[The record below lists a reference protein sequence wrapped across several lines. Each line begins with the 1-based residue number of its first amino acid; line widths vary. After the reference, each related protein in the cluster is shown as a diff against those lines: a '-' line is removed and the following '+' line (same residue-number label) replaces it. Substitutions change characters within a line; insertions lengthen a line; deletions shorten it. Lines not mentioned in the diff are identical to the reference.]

1 MAKKINTPEFGPLSG
16 VRVVFSAMEIAGPFS
31 AQMMAEWG
39 AEVIWLEGTSYGDT
53 IRVQKNYS
61 QYFRRN
67 LHSLSINIFSEEG
80 KEAFLKLIETAD
92 IFIESSK
99 GPSFERKGL
108 TDELLWEH
116 NPALVI
122 GHLSGYGQYGVEKYM
137 KLPSYDHIAEAFS
150 GYLMQNGDVDQ
161 PIPPYPYAGDYFT
174 GFTMLSSC
182 LAALYKAKQT
192 GIGESIDV
200 AMYESLLCVGQYYMI
215 DYFNEG
221 KLYPRQKNGK
231 DPMCAGVGVYKCS
244 DGHIVMDL
252 VGWKQVKGLLT
263 VMGEDHILGK
273 GDYPEGTQMILG
285 ETSHAQ
291 YLEEKFDAF
300 FAQKTVEEAETLFA
314 QLAVAGTKVLG
325 PQDLESKDQYI
336 ARENFIEW
344 ESMDGNSVKG
354 INTIPKFKKNPGK
367 VWRAMPHRGLDS
379 ETILSEIGYSEEKIQ
394 ELVDNGIV
402 KVTKEK

>member
-1 MAKKINTPEFGPLSG
+1 MSKKINTPEFGPLSG
-16 VRVVFSAMEIAGPFS
+16 VRVVFSAMEIAGPFA

-67 LHSLSINIFSEEG
+67 LHSLSIDIFSDEG
-80 KEAFLKLIETAD
+80 REAFLKLIETAD

-99 GPSFERKGL
+99 GPAFERKGL

-116 NPALVI
+116 NKALVI
-122 GHLSGYGQYGVEKYM
+122 GHMSGYGHTGVEKYM
-137 KLPSYDHIAEAFS
+137 KLPAYDHIAEAFS
-150 GYLMQNGDVDQ
+150 GYLIQNGDVDQ
-161 PIPPYPYAGDYFT
+161 PIPPYPYAGDYAS
-174 GFTMLSSC
+174 GFTLLSSV
-182 LAALYKAKQT
+182 LAALYKASKT

-200 AMYESLLCVGQYYMI
+200 AMYEALLCIGQYYMS

-221 KLYPRQKNGK
+221 KTYPRQTKGK

-263 VMGEDHILGK
+263 VMGEDHLLGS

-285 ETSHAQ
+285 ESSHAK

-300 FAQKTVEEAETLFA
+300 FAQKTVEEAVALFTE
-314 QLAVAGTKVLG
+314 LAVAGTKVLTI
-325 PQDLESKDQYI
+325 PELETTDQYI

-344 ESMDGNSVKG
+344 ESMDGRTVKG
-354 INTIPKFKKNPGK
+354 INTVPKFKKNPGK
-367 VWRAMPHRGLDS
+367 VWRAMPDRGLDS
-379 ETILSEIGYSEEKIQ
+379 DAILSELGYSSEEIKALEEK
-394 ELVDNGIV
+394 NIV
-402 KVTKEK
+402 KLAND

>member
-1 MAKKINTPEFGPLSG
+1 MQKKINTPEFGPLAG
-16 VRVVFSAMEIAGPFS
+16 VRVVLSAMEIAGPFS

-39 AEVIWLEGTSYGDT
+39 AEVIWLESTSYGDT

-67 LHSLSINIFSEEG
+67 LHSLSINIFSDEG
-80 KEAFLKLIETAD
+80 KKAFLKLIETAD

-99 GPSFERKGL
+99 GPSFARKGL

-116 NPALVI
+116 NKALVI

-137 KLPSYDHIAEAFS
+137 NLPSYDHIAEAFS
-150 GYLMQNGDVDQ
+150 GYLIQNGDVDQ

-174 GFTMLSSC
+174 GFTMLSST

-200 AMYESLLCVGQYYMI
+200 AMYESLLCVGQYYMS

-221 KLYPRQKNGK
+221 KVYPRQTNGK
-231 DPMCAGVGVYKCS
+231 DPMCAGVGVYKCN

-263 VMGEDHILGK
+263 VMGEDHILGQ

-285 ETSHAQ
+285 ESSHAK

-300 FAQKTVEEAETLFA
+300 FANKTVKEAVDLFTE
-314 QLAVAGTKVLG
+314 LAVAGTKVLTI
-325 PQDLESKDQYI
+325 PELETTDQYI
-336 ARENFIEW
+336 ARDNFVEW
-344 ESMDGNSVKG
+344 ESMDGNTVKG

-379 ETILSEIGYSEEKIQ
+379 EAILSELGYSEDEINALA
-394 ELVDNGIV
+394 EDGIV
-402 KVTKEK
+402 KVTK